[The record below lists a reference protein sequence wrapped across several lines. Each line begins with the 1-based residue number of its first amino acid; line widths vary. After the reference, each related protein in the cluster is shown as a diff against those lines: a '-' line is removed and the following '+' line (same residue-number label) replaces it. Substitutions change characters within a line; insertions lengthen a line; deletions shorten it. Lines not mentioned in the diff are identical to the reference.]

1 MKDKIK
7 TKWLHGTYNDVFEDC
22 YTTQRGK
29 RTLWFEY
36 IPMDKIV
43 LADVQ
48 FTKNKRLLKE
58 DRDELKL
65 RYHLYDSRF
74 NNE

>member
-65 RYHLYDSRF
+65 RYHLYGSRF